1 MNTENTEN
9 TKMNNND
16 WFTKQQGVVDI
27 NNLEYIPDPEEPAEN
42 WRVTRIDKHV
52 GDDDDYI
59 APLKKPKEDPL
70 AKLDLVDTHCNR
82 FEPVDYETTYKTMDP
97 FFEMLF
103 KPWDDPLFQPTPE
116 LEDLDRRLSEM
127 YYKSIDDIFRED
139 FNDKYINIED
149 FDLSYYHYQA
159 VAYTE
164 KAKCEIQKNKKK

>member
-1 MNTENTEN
+1 MNTEN

-59 APLKKPKEDPL
+59 APLKKPKEEDPI
-70 AKLDLVDTHCNR
+70 AKLDLVDTHNNR
-82 FEPVDYETTYKTMDP
+82 FEVVDYESTYKTMDP
-97 FFEMLF
+97 LFEMLF
-103 KPWDDPLFQPTPE
+103 KPLDDPLFQPTPE
-116 LEDLDRRLSEM
+116 LEDLDRRLNEM
-127 YYKSIDDIFRED
+127 YYKSIDDIIRED
-139 FNDKYINIED
+139 FDDKYIKVED
-149 FDLSYYHYQA
+149 FDLSYYHYQS

-164 KAKCEIQKNKKK
+164 KAKCEIRNK